1 MYRNYIFYVSG
12 GLILRVLLW
21 DDLRIHWL
29 IFLNLGKI
37 RGGWMI
43 NGVEVLLPGHLKRIL
58 SAVCVISPDYKVITT
73 VRWVSRN
80 TLSTVKG
87 LGTPIFFLNLVYE
100 MELFRITVFIFLLE

>member
-12 GLILRVLLW
+12 RLILRVLLW
-21 DDLRIHWL
+21 DDLRL
-29 IFLNLGKI
+29 IFLNLRKI
-37 RGGWMI
+37 RGSWMI
-43 NGVEVLLPGHLKRIL
+43 DGVEVLLPGHLKRIL

-100 MELFRITVFIFLLE
+100 MELFRISVFIFLLE